1 MLERF
6 LDQIG
11 EVLRLCEDTDGILV
25 VNREG
30 IIEYHRIPL
39 NSYWCSQDTVGRHI
53 LELYP
58 ELDGE
63 SSTILTALRTGRA
76 SYNVLQDINNHR
88 GERVLLE
95 STTIPIVVDGRVEC
109 VVDSSKYHTIDQR
122 VIRGG
127 EGGGL
132 STLDRMLT
140 EDPAMLALKS
150 RIRDVAGLDSSVLIY
165 GETGTG
171 KELVAESL
179 HSEGGR
185 AGPFVSQNCA
195 AIPATLLESLFFGTE
210 KGSYTGA
217 LTRKGLLEEADG
229 GTLFLDEI
237 NSMDPALQA
246 KLLKVLEE
254 KKARRLGGSRD
265 IPFDVRI
272 VAAVNEK
279 PQKLIR
285 EGRLREDLYYRLG
298 VIRLTLPP
306 LRERL
311 CDIGPLAD
319 YFIEHYNRKLH
330 RRVRGLSER
339 ALRLLRGYAW
349 PGNVR
354 ELKNAIEG
362 AVAVAR
368 GERLTVED
376 MEEILA
382 GRLGGLNRP
391 PELPEALRL
400 EESFSL
406 TRALDSYERE
416 LLSRAMQQAGSISQ
430 AARLLGLSRQNLKY
444 KLKNLTCK
452 KFCTAKI
459 FPLKKGPRA
468 GGMSPI
474 PALGSF
480 FGH

>member
-254 KKARRLGGSRD
+254 KKVRRLGGSRD

-330 RRVRGLSER
+330 RRVGGAER
-339 ALRLLRGYAW
+339 AGPPAAPGLCVAGQCAGAEKRHRGGGGRRPGGAPHRGGHGGDPGRAAGRPEPAAGAARGPAPGGELFPHPGAGLLRAGAAQPGYA
-349 PGNVR
+349 
-354 ELKNAIEG
+354 
-362 AVAVAR
+362 
-368 GERLTVED
+368 
-376 MEEILA
+376 A
-382 GRLGGLNRP
+382 GRLHLPGSP
-391 PELPEALRL
+391 PAGPVPAEFEV
-400 EESFSL
+400 
-406 TRALDSYERE
+406 
-416 LLSRAMQQAGSISQ
+416 QAE
-430 AARLLGLSRQNLKY
+430 
-444 KLKNLTCK
+444 
-452 KFCTAKI
+452 KI
-459 FPLKKGPRA
+459 
-468 GGMSPI
+468 
-474 PALGSF
+474 
-480 FGH
+480 

>member
-1 MLERF
+1 M
-6 LDQIG
+6 
-11 EVLRLCEDTDGILV
+11 
-25 VNREG
+25 
-30 IIEYHRIPL
+30 
-39 NSYWCSQDTVGRHI
+39 GRHI

-254 KKARRLGGSRD
+254 KKVRRLGGSRD
-265 IPFDVRI
+265 IPLRRADRGGGKREASEAHPGGAPAGGSVLPPGGDSPDAPAPAG
-272 VAAVNEK
+272 AAVRHR
-279 PQKLIR
+279 PACGL
-285 EGRLREDLYYRLG
+285 LY
-298 VIRLTLPP
+298 
-306 LRERL
+306 
-311 CDIGPLAD
+311 
-319 YFIEHYNRKLH
+319 
-330 RRVRGLSER
+330 R
-339 ALRLLRGYAW
+339 AL
-349 PGNVR
+349 
-354 ELKNAIEG
+354 
-362 AVAVAR
+362 
-368 GERLTVED
+368 
-376 MEEILA
+376 
-382 GRLGGLNRP
+382 
-391 PELPEALRL
+391 
-400 EESFSL
+400 
-406 TRALDSYERE
+406 
-416 LLSRAMQQAGSISQ
+416 
-430 AARLLGLSRQNLKY
+430 
-444 KLKNLTCK
+444 
-452 KFCTAKI
+452 
-459 FPLKKGPRA
+459 
-468 GGMSPI
+468 
-474 PALGSF
+474 
-480 FGH
+480 